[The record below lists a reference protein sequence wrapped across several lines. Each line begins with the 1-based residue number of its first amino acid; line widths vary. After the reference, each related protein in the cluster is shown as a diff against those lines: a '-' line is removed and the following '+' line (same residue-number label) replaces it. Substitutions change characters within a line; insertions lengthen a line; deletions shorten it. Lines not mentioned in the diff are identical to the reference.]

1 MRLWEYR
8 TRPIPRRTGPDG
20 RQQEDP
26 RTWKTEQWQ
35 GEETGQRGSHGCWS
49 PLPGPATRGLQP
61 QPTQSAEELC
71 LVCEAISQAISS
83 LFPTGATVT
92 LFQGWEPKA
101 KRQVL
106 IHKTLS

>member
-1 MRLWEYR
+1 ME
-8 TRPIPRRTGPDG
+8 
-20 RQQEDP
+20 
-26 RTWKTEQWQ
+26 

-49 PLPGPATRGLQP
+49 PLPGPATRDLQP